1 MAVYHRGADALPL
14 GIAQLELSE
23 YVSMGFEAYGWSAG
37 GGGGCGSCGA
47 GAAHRTAVRLKRE
60 LSVNFGSCLSIV
72 SYLASNPRSS
82 KNLMGYAAFVHGY
95 QVPIHHVDHMKAASR
110 LYMRAYAWHSIF

>member
-1 MAVYHRGADALPL
+1 MEDGGRSFIRSQESRKGATRDREQANSSEAHLPEMAVYHRGADALPL

-72 SYLASNPRSS
+72 SYLNE
-82 KNLMGYAAFVHGY
+82 L
-95 QVPIHHVDHMKAASR
+95 
-110 LYMRAYAWHSIF
+110 